1 MNTRARRVRGAARGP
16 WRAPHPAVAGVHAV
30 CTHAARIWGGLGPFA
45 TLGHTWPR
53 APERPGRRE
62 HAGPAGRRRGPR
74 PLARAAAG
82 GGRGS
87 RRLRPCGPDL
97 GRIGAIW
104 HLRPCLAPRAPG
116 RPGRREPRLPI
127 AYLLFL
133 SSPFFLRVITSKT
146 GQHGRVVNAKKSV
159 TETIE
164 ELVIRYQRAA
174 VIHRDSLAVTFS
186 LARSP
191 CFKSHV
197 VVRP

>member
-1 MNTRARRVRGAARGP
+1 MNTRARRVGGAARGP
-16 WRAPHPAVAGVHAV
+16 WRAPPPAVAGVHAV
-30 CTHAARIWGGLGPFA
+30 CTHAARIWGGLGPFD
-45 TLGHTWPR
+45 TYGHTW
-53 APERPGRRE
+53 
-62 HAGPAGRRRGPR
+62 
-74 PLARAAAG
+74 
-82 GGRGS
+82 
-87 RRLRPCGPDL
+87 
-97 GRIGAIW
+97 
-104 HLRPCLAPRAPG
+104 PRAPG

-133 SSPFFLRVITSKT
+133 SSPVFLRVITSKT

-174 VIHRDSLAVTFS
+174 VTHRDSLAVTLS